1 MTQPRL
7 PVAASA
13 SGGGVGAPAG
23 ASTQASEQLHGCV
36 RCGRPVA
43 IHLAL
48 CEQCNPL
55 ELAQPSATQVHGI
68 AALGIIIFVAVLFVL
83 GRFALAGTGP
93 FSGTVD
99 GVAPADGGL
108 AVTLLVSTAGTKAG
122 ATTCRVLAEGRPVGG
137 PGELVQT
144 PVIPARSDLRFSAV
158 VTKFGTVPTGL
169 AVDCQSP

>member
-1 MTQPRL
+1 MTPPRL

-13 SGGGVGAPAG
+13 AGAGIGSAAG
-23 ASTQASEQLHGCV
+23 ASSEAPEQLHPCV

-68 AALGIIIFVAVLFVL
+68 AALGIIIFVAILFVL

-99 GVAPADGGL
+99 GVAPAEGGL
-108 AVTLLVSTAGTKAG
+108 AVTLLVSNAGTKAG
-122 ATTCRVLAEGRPVGG
+122 ATTCRVLADGRPVGG

-144 PVIPARSDLRFSAV
+144 PVIPAHADLRFSAV

>member
-1 MTQPRL
+1 MTPPRL

-13 SGGGVGAPAG
+13 AGAGIGSAAG
-23 ASTQASEQLHGCV
+23 ASSEAPEQLHPCV

-68 AALGIIIFVAVLFVL
+68 AALGIITFVAVLFVL

-99 GVAPADGGL
+99 GVAPAEGGL
-108 AVTLLVSTAGTKAG
+108 SVTLLVSNAGTKAG
-122 ATTCRVLAEGRPVGG
+122 ATTCRVLADGRPVGG

-144 PVIPARSDLRFSAV
+144 PVIPAKSDLRFSAV

>member
-7 PVAASA
+7 PLAASA
-13 SGGGVGAPAG
+13 ADAGVGAPTG
-23 ASTQASEQLHGCV
+23 ASSEAPEQLHPCV

-68 AALGIIIFVAVLFVL
+68 AAVGIITFVAVLFVL
-83 GRFALAGTGP
+83 GRFALSGTGP

-108 AVTLLVSTAGTKAG
+108 AVTLLVSNAGTKAG
-122 ATTCRVLAEGRPVGG
+122 ATTCRVTADGRPVGG

-144 PVIPARSDLRFSAV
+144 PVIPAGSDLRFTAT
-158 VTKFGTVPTGL
+158 VTKFGTTPTGL

>member
-1 MTQPRL
+1 MNQPRL
-7 PVAASA
+7 PLAASA
-13 SGGGVGAPAG
+13 AGAGIGAPAG
-23 ASTQASEQLHGCV
+23 ASSEAPEQLHPCV

-68 AALGIIIFVAVLFVL
+68 AALGIITFVAVLFVL

-93 FSGTVD
+93 FSGIVD
-99 GVAPADGGL
+99 GVAPAEGGL
-108 AVTLLVSTAGTKAG
+108 AVTLLVSNAGTKPG
-122 ATTCRVLAEGRPVGG
+122 ATTCRLTPDGRPVGG
-137 PGELVQT
+137 PGELIQT
-144 PVIPARSDLRFSAV
+144 PVIPAGSDLRFTAS
-158 VTKFGTVPTGL
+158 VTRLGTTPIGL

>member
-1 MTQPRL
+1 MTPPRL
-7 PVAASA
+7 PLAASA
-13 SGGGVGAPAG
+13 PGAGAG
-23 ASTQASEQLHGCV
+23 ASAGATSEVPEQLHPCV

-68 AALGIIIFVAVLFVL
+68 AALGIIIFVAVLFAL
-83 GRFALAGTGP
+83 GRFAIAGTGP

-99 GVAPADGGL
+99 GVAPAEGGL
-108 AVTLLVSTAGTKAG
+108 AVTLLVRNAGTKAG
-122 ATTCRVLAEGRPVGG
+122 ATTCRITNESRPVGG
-137 PGELVQT
+137 AGELIQT
-144 PVIPARSDLRFSAV
+144 PVVPAGSDLRFTAT
-158 VTKFGTVPTGL
+158 VTRLGTTPIGL

>member
-13 SGGGVGAPAG
+13 AGAGVGASAG
-23 ASTQASEQLHGCV
+23 AAPEVPEQLHPCV

-68 AALGIIIFVAVLFVL
+68 AAVGIITFVAILFVL

-99 GVAPADGGL
+99 GVAPAEGGL
-108 AVTLLVSTAGTKAG
+108 AVTLLVSNAGTKAG
-122 ATTCRVLAEGRPVGG
+122 ATTCRITADGRPVGG
-137 PGELVQT
+137 AGELVQT
-144 PVIPARSDLRFSAV
+144 PVVPAGSDLRFSAV
-158 VTKFGTVPTGL
+158 VTRFGTVPTGL